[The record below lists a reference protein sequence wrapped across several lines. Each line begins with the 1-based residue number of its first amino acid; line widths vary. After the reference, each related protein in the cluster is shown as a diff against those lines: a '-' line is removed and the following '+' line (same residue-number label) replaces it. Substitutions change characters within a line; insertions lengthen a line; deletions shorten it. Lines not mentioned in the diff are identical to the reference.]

1 MEIRQKLTELQGP
14 EQTAAEMARLAVT
27 YSGDLGELAKKP
39 LIDFFRIVRELPYRR
54 DPAGVETISR
64 PALLL
69 RKDYPWRDC
78 DDKAILIAAW
88 LVANGRPFAFYAF
101 SELAGGRPLHH
112 VCAATRDA
120 AGNVLPLDATY
131 KKNAFGQWPKHT
143 YKTILGGEFMPPYL
157 STLEGSNLGFSLKS
171 IKKAAVKTVK
181 APVRAVKASDSQL
194 KKGNVIQA
202 AKAAVKPIP
211 YANRAI
217 NATQSAAGQLK
228 RGNVLKAGKVLTSAA
243 ASPLKDAA
251 GLIGRNMPTTIKNAV
266 KSAVRKIAGD
276 KVTAATKAAIL
287 PAATA
292 AALAVPGVQPFA
304 LAVPVVVNL
313 ALDEI
318 AAAAKKKAGA
328 AVSSAKKKIVSSVKP
343 KAAAAPKAPA
353 AAPKASAADNA
364 RARALALKNKME
376 ASKAAQTSEAA
387 APEAADE
394 EAAPK
399 AGISTGAK
407 IGIAAGVAGV
417 ALLAVSRRRKGRQ

>member
-14 EQTAAEMARLAVT
+14 EQTAAEMARLAVQ
-27 YSGDLGELAKKP
+27 YSGDLGELSKKP
-39 LIDFFRIVRELPYRR
+39 LIDFFRFVRALPYRR

-69 RKDYPWRDC
+69 RPDYPWRDC

-131 KKNAFGQWPKHT
+131 KKNDFGRWPKHT

-157 STLEGSNLGFSLKS
+157 STLEGSNMGFSLKS

-181 APVRAVKASDSQL
+181 APVRAVKASASQL
-194 KKGNVIQA
+194 KRGNVIQA

-211 YANRAI
+211 YANKAI
-217 NATQSAAGQLK
+217 NATKSASGQLK

-243 ASPLKDAA
+243 AAPLKDAA
-251 GLIGRNMPTTIKNAV
+251 ALIGRNMPTAIKNAV

-304 LAVPVVVNL
+304 AAVPVVVNL

-318 AAAAKKKAGA
+318 AKEAKAKAGRV
-328 AVSSAKKKIVSSVKP
+328 VSSAKKKIIPSVKP
-343 KAAAAPKAPA
+343 KDAATKAAAPVA
-353 AAPKASAADNA
+353 KASQADNA

-376 ASKAAQTSEAA
+376 ASKAAQTAEAA
-387 APEAADE
+387 APEAAAE
-394 EAAPK
+394 ETAAPN

-417 ALLAVSRRRKGRQ
+417 ALLAVSSRRRGRQ